1 MPEMNDDELRELLRE
16 AHSGDSPPPFA
27 PPRPRRRP
35 SWIPAVAAFVAVAAG
50 AIWWAARPR
59 PEVSLASLEVRVH
72 CPLDFLLDVPGADV
86 LRTTPTFDAKEAWP

>member
-1 MPEMNDDELRELLRE
+1 MNDDELRELLRD
-16 AHSGDSPPPFA
+16 AHSGDSPPPFRL
-27 PPRPRRRP
+27 PPQRRRRP
-35 SWIPAVAAFVAVAAG
+35 RWIPAVAVALAVV

-59 PEVSLASLEVRVH
+59 PEVSVAWLEVRVS